1 MLTFTLDID
10 YAHSSVLRE
19 ISNIRLI
26 IDSLEEKFKEE
37 LKLEE
42 EEELLKKLRC
52 GRTIIKK
59 RQVGLLEL
67 PDIKEEEE
75 EDDEEEV
82 KEVKI
87 ADIIAEEKKE
97 EKKKEKKITCP
108 CGGEFVSRNKKRHEN
123 TKTHVEYLKIN
134 NIK

>member
-19 ISNIRLI
+19 IGNIRLI

-37 LKLEE
+37 LRLEE
-42 EEELLKKLRC
+42 EEELRKLRG
-52 GRTIIKK
+52 GRTFKK
-59 RQVGLLEL
+59 RRVGLLEL

-75 EDDEEEV
+75 EDEEEV

-97 EKKKEKKITCP
+97 DKKIEKKITCP
-108 CGGEFVSRNKKRHEN
+108 CGGEFVARNKKRHEN